1 MSSPVDQSQS
11 SEVDTLGGKYRYERS
26 NGTKSLLMTMCI
38 GLSSSDTEER
48 VLGDVTVDPFLSSKQ
63 KRQFIPKKAVDLKLD
78 DGEKKPRAGNWSNT
92 TLIEWLR
99 SHPLVEEQEVT
110 YLQKEEKK
118 FYDMLVAA
126 AREATDVSVN
136 SSGSPPGLIWTN
148 VADMRLIHCLT
159 IDSVKEAYL
168 QRNEVLNRSQLDARN
183 GPSTT
188 PSVEQVISNQYNDPS
203 YKPQSIPLPSLH
215 DAFITSIDLS
225 LEEIPCKVTPD
236 QVKRWL
242 ADRKTKLVLIINK
255 WERSGNGGGNR
266 KEADETFVQEE
277 GADFQDDDDRANFL
291 SGNRT
296 SLLYFWHVAIEHDLL
311 SHTVNILP
319 TELSATTNSVSPVS
333 RKSRQG
339 RRRKNDNE
347 RSIPNDI
354 VEGFKAISRAT
365 RSEEIANCDARI
377 ERDERRV
384 EEYIKKLDSCHDD
397 DNLRQF
403 YQQRLESAKRML
415 CKATEEYEKLHQE

>member
-1 MSSPVDQSQS
+1 MSINELSGQH
-11 SEVDTLGGKYRYERS
+11 RYERS
-26 NGTKSLLMTMCI
+26 NGAKSLLMSMCI

-48 VLGDVTVDPFLSSKQ
+48 VLGDVTVEPFLSSKQ
-63 KRQFIPKKAVDLKLD
+63 KRQFIPKKSELVKEVERRFDLKLD

-92 TLIEWLR
+92 TLIEWLM

-126 AREATDVSVN
+126 AREATDVSGN
-136 SSGSPPGLIWTN
+136 SLGSPPGLIWTN

-159 IDSVKEAYL
+159 VDSVKEAYL
-168 QRNEVLNRSQLDARN
+168 QRNEVLNRRQLDARN

-188 PSVEQVISNQYNDPS
+188 PSVEQVVSNQYNDPS
-203 YKPQSIPLPSLH
+203 YKPQSIPLPSSH

-225 LEEIPCKVTPD
+225 LEEVPCKVTPD

-242 ADRKTKLVLIINK
+242 ADRKTKLVLVINK

-266 KEADETFVQEE
+266 KEADEMFGQEE
-277 GADFQDDDDRANFL
+277 GAEFQDDDDRANFL

-296 SLLYFWHVAIEHDLL
+296 SLLYFWHMAIEHDLL

-333 RKSRQG
+333 RKSRKG
-339 RRRKNDNE
+339 RKRKNDNE
-347 RSIPNDI
+347 SSIPNDI

-384 EEYIKKLDSCHDD
+384 EEYIKKLDSCNDD

-403 YQQRLESAKRML
+403 YQERLESAKKML
-415 CKATEEYEKLHQE
+415 IKATEEYDKLHKE